1 METVSLITIAA
12 SDIGERYADLRII
25 QPTAD
30 KAMER
35 SMRRYGQL
43 TPVVVGRHGDERY
56 EMVDGFKRLRA
67 GRKLGYPELQ
77 AKVMAGSVRVMKA
90 AIIHLNTKARTIADL
105 ETALVIQSLCRQ
117 DGLSQ
122 VEIAALLDR
131 HKSFVCRRL
140 QLVEKLSG
148 DVIEHLKLG
157 LINITIGRELARLPA
172 GNQNRALA
180 TVIKYRF
187 SGMETHRLVNLLLK
201 QPRWNH
207 ESITGYPAAILNH
220 RHPDRLRGSGR
231 MDLYA
236 RLIKI
241 EVFLSTVTPR
251 ELKQNRAKV
260 ILPVIERIETALA
273 GIRQRLL

>member
-1 METVSLITIAA
+1 MGTVSSITI
-12 SDIGERYADLRII
+12 SVNDIGEQYSDLRII
-25 QPTAD
+25 QPKAD
-30 KAMER
+30 QAMER

-43 TPVVVGRHGDERY
+43 TPVVIGQKPDEGY

-67 GRKLGYPELQ
+67 GRNLGYTELQ
-77 AKVMAGSVRVMKA
+77 ARVMAGSGRVMKA

-105 ETALVIQSLCRQ
+105 ETGLVIQSLCRQ
-117 DGLSQ
+117 DGLNQ

-140 QLVEKLSG
+140 QLVEKLS
-148 DVIEHLKLG
+148 DEVIENLKLG

-187 SGMETHRLVNLLLK
+187 TGMDTHRLVDLLLQ

-207 ESITGYPAAILNH
+207 ENITRYPASILNH
-220 RHPDRLRGSGR
+220 PDPDGPRRSHQR
-231 MDLYA
+231 QLYA
-236 RLIKI
+236 KLIKI
-241 EVFLSTVTPR
+241 EVFLCTVTPR
-251 ELKQNRAKV
+251 ELKQSSPEV
-260 ILPVIERIETALA
+260 ILSVIERIETALA
-273 GIRQRLL
+273 GIRQGLT